1 MSEKALTKYKIST
14 VTLIAV
20 SVVLNIFQNPIYNY
34 LILSGKESFS
44 NAPLQTMQ
52 EMSNLASLKPLP
64 IVTFSTCMFVVEAA
78 LFVLYILGKHNKYIS
93 KAFCAA
99 IAVNII
105 SRIYSVFNLIKL
117 IVAYSNYNA
126 DMEWVKPII
135 SQYTTNV
142 LISMAYLAAFVFLF
156 IDALKKHKF
165 LKASRIVMLVIAARS
180 LFAVIMNFVN
190 YNVLYALVSGYG
202 FFFTLAL
209 LIYYFRIAEN
219 KNKITLESELYRL
232 KAEYE
237 NGNITDEEYTTAKQ
251 NILNNL

>member
-1 MSEKALTKYKIST
+1 MSEKALTKYKISA
-14 VTLIAV
+14 VILIAV

-64 IVTFSTCMFVVEAA
+64 IVTFSTCIFVVEAA

-126 DMEWVKPII
+126 NMEWVKPII

-142 LISMAYLAAFVFLF
+142 LISTAYLAAFVFLF

-165 LKASRIVMLVIAARS
+165 LKMSRIVISAISALS
-180 LFAVIMNFVN
+180 LFAVIMNFTTN
-190 YNVLYALVSGYG
+190 NVLYALVSSYG
-202 FFFTLAL
+202 FFFTFAL

-219 KNKITLESELYRL
+219 KNKTTLESELHRL

-237 NGNITDEEYTTAKQ
+237 NENITAEEYATAKE
-251 NILNNL
+251 NILNSL

>member
-1 MSEKALTKYKIST
+1 MSEKALTKYKIGT

-20 SVVLNIFQNPIYNY
+20 SVVLNIFQNPIYSI
-34 LILSGKESFS
+34 LILSGRESFS
-44 NAPLQTMQ
+44 NAPPQTMQ
-52 EMSNLASLKPLP
+52 GMSNLASSKPLP
-64 IVTFSTCMFVVEAA
+64 IVTFSTCIFVVEAA
-78 LFVLYILGKHNKYIS
+78 LFALYILGKHNKYIS
-93 KAFCAA
+93 KAFCTA
-99 IAVNII
+99 IVVNII

-142 LISMAYLAAFVFLF
+142 LISTAYLAAFVFLF

-165 LKASRIVMLVIAARS
+165 LKMSRIVISAISALS
-180 LFAVIMNFVN
+180 LFAVIMNFTTN
-190 YNVLYALVSGYG
+190 NVLYALVSSNG
-202 FFFTLAL
+202 FFLTFAL

-219 KNKITLESELYRL
+219 KTILESELHRL

-237 NGNITDEEYTTAKQ
+237 NGSITAEEYATAKEH
-251 NILNNL
+251 ILNSL